1 MEENV
6 TGVEDVLQQ
15 LSNMEMDGRKKS
27 KIIEAGARVV
37 EKELKVAAKEAGYN
51 SNLPNMLIY
60 SDGRKYVIKGHFS
73 DYVTHK
79 PHQYADGST
88 DVGFSRQGVAVAHWV
103 NNGTYR
109 QNGQHFM
116 EALGAEDHDE
126 AFEMMVEKSKEVLGG
141 E

>member
-15 LSNMEMDGRKKS
+15 LSNMEMDGLKKS

-51 SNLPNMLIY
+51 SKLPNMLIY

-88 DVGFSRQGVAVAHWV
+88 DIGFSRQGVAVAHWV

-116 EALGAEDHDE
+116 EKLGAEDHDE